1 MGSGPT
7 EKNKTNVHHKY
18 IFFLYNCKIPGKI
31 FHNNNIKGMLICI
44 KLVDYQKSINLVRKK
59 RALVKENKTQ
69 ERKT

>member
-1 MGSGPT
+1 
-7 EKNKTNVHHKY
+7 
-18 IFFLYNCKIPGKI
+18 
-31 FHNNNIKGMLICI
+31 MLICI